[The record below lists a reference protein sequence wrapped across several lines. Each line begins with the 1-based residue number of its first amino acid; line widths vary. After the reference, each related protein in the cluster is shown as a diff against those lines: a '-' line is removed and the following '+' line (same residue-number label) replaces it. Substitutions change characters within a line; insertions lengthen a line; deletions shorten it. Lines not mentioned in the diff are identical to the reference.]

1 MTRLQKGKTTTS
13 QPQLMMCLSVLSDD
27 LSIDEASDLTKNL
40 LLEEPWALA
49 RFWSEFNISQIRS
62 PPTHCAVN
70 CTPLYDVLSIAS
82 YKYQHH
88 IAQVDMAAIL
98 FTPDLPRWKLSIA
111 LHCILILVQHHPVA
125 NTQCNLNIEHFD
137 PGATHCWDQMLHTLD
152 CRSNSN
158 HITCCKF
165 GSTDQRET
173 QRGTWG
179 VNGTDV
185 RLVRSKTR

>member
-1 MTRLQKGKTTTS
+1 MICRS
-13 QPQLMMCLSVLSDD
+13 
-27 LSIDEASDLTKNL
+27 TKL
-40 LLEEPWALA
+40 LIW
-49 RFWSEFNISQIRS
+49 RRICCWRS
-62 PPTHCAVN
+62 PEHTSKILIRVQHLSTRKILIRVQHRLDLISTSTLCCMLHTTVWCAVN
-70 CTPLYDVLSIAS
+70 CFLQISAS
-82 YKYQHH
+82 YCTSRYGCN
-88 IAQVDMAAIL
+88 IVDTRSPTMK
-98 FTPDLPRWKLSIA
+98 TVY
-111 LHCILILVQHHPVA
+111 CILILVQHHPVA

-137 PGATHCWDQMLHTLD
+137 PGATHCRDQMLHTLD

-165 GSTDQRET
+165 GWTNQRET

>member
-1 MTRLQKGKTTTS
+1 
-13 QPQLMMCLSVLSDD
+13 MCLSVLSDD
-27 LSIDEASDLTKNL
+27 LSINEASDLKKNL

-49 RFWSEFNISQIRS
+49 RFWSEFNIWALGRFWSEFNIGQIRS
-62 PPTHCAVN
+62 PSTLCCKLHTTVWCAVN
-70 CTPLYDVLSIAS
+70 CFLQISAS
-82 YKYQHH
+82 YCTSRYGCN
-88 IAQVDMAAIL
+88 IVDTRSPTMK
-98 FTPDLPRWKLSIA
+98 TVY
-111 LHCILILVQHHPVA
+111 CILILVQHHPVA

-137 PGATHCWDQMLHTLD
+137 PGATHCRDQMLHTLD

-165 GSTDQRET
+165 GSSNQRET